1 MYICLYSGL
10 LLQVRQGRLAW
21 TILTILTKYLFGFLT
36 EGILPFLYIVFL
48 MIQMICLI
56 FLVDIPAGAGLILL
70 IIEDHKKCFN
80 CNTLRSFCTVGLLLG
95 SRTDDTNFFFY
106 EKKKK
111 SSQKLKWLKEY
122 FYLNKGTD
130 F

>member
-1 MYICLYSGL
+1 M
-10 LLQVRQGRLAW
+10 
-21 TILTILTKYLFGFLT
+21 
-36 EGILPFLYIVFL
+36 YIVFL

-95 SRTDDTNFFFY
+95 SRTDDTNFFFM
-106 EKKKK
+106 KKRRNFPRK
-111 SSQKLKWLKEY
+111 
-122 FYLNKGTD
+122 
-130 F
+130 